1 MNRIS
6 NIPRPLKFESFRNAM
21 YWLFCPERLPE
32 TSSVR
37 VAEEAQGAMERAI
50 HILIVEDILMNQ
62 EVAKIQLKKLGH
74 TCEMANNG
82 QEALDILSKKDFE
95 IVLMDG
101 RMPMMDGFEAT
112 KNIRDISSPVIDH
125 EIYII
130 GVSAEA
136 MVGDRERFLAAGMND
151 YVSKPITEVSIR
163 QALTRA
169 LNYLKQ
175 HPKTIVSSA
184 VEAQPTDASPSL
196 EIVDS
201 GGPDEEEIYSDRLID
216 LFLSETPN
224 LIAQIDENLTQGNL
238 AEVLRISH
246 GIAGSSGYFKAKD
259 LEKACRAIMAIAK
272 SNQTE
277 GIDKLMEEVRQCF
290 EAEKERLLQMKASR
304 QGS

>member
-1 MNRIS
+1 MNRTSTIS
-6 NIPRPLKFESFRNAM
+6 RPLKFESFRNAM
-21 YWLFCPERLPE
+21 FWLFCPERLPE

-37 VAEEAQGAMERAI
+37 ATKEAQGPMERSL
-50 HILIVEDILMNQ
+50 HILVVEDILMNQ

-74 TCEMANNG
+74 THEVANNG
-82 QEALDILSKKDFE
+82 QEAIEILSKKDFE
-95 IVLMDG
+95 VVLMDG

-112 KNIRDISSPVIDH
+112 QKIRNASSPVMDH
-125 EIYII
+125 EIYVI

-136 MVGDRERFLAAGMND
+136 MVGDRERFLAVGMND
-151 YVSKPITEVSIR
+151 YVSKPITEASIR

-169 LNYLKQ
+169 LNHLKK
-175 HPKTIVSSA
+175 HPKTIA
-184 VEAQPTDASPSL
+184 PPASEVAAPML
-196 EIVDS
+196 EIIDS
-201 GGPDEEEIYSDRLID
+201 GGPDDEEVYSDRLID

-238 AEVLRISH
+238 EEVLRISH

-259 LEKACRAIMAIAK
+259 LEKACRAIMALAK
-272 SNQTE
+272 NQQTE

-290 EAEKERLLQMKASR
+290 EMEKERLLQMKASR